1 MKNNVETIVLGGGCF
16 WCLEAAF
23 VRVVGVVAVVSG
35 YAGGETVNPSYEQVC
50 GGNTGHAEVVQVS
63 YDPQMISLENILH
76 LFFTL
81 HDPTSRN
88 RQGND
93 VGTEYRSII
102 LYQNEEQKLAAENY
116 LRKLNKAQIYSQV
129 IVTELKALDV
139 FYPAESYHQNYFA
152 KHPDQAYCQLVIA
165 PKLAKLASHYEGYL
179 KEK

>member
-129 IVTELKALDV
+129 IVTELKAQHFL
-139 FYPAESYHQNYFA
+139 E
-152 KHPDQAYCQLVIA
+152 
-165 PKLAKLASHYEGYL
+165 AS
-179 KEK
+179 KVSSSTP